1 MVFSTDPPDGWTE
14 TASMYRRKGKQLAT
28 ARIDRMLRELNSEPS
43 HQFFWELL
51 GLGRD
56 AAKPQ
61 QPQPR
66 EAGIPVSLLKNA
78 PAR

>member
-1 MVFSTDPPDGWTE
+1 MPFSTDPPGGWTE
-14 TASMYRRKGKQLAT
+14 TAFTYRRQGKQVAN

-43 HQFFWELL
+43 HQFFKAVF
-51 GLGRD
+51 GIGS
-56 AAKPQ
+56 APAKPQ

-66 EAGIPVSLLKNA
+66 EPGIPVSLLKNA

>member
-1 MVFSTDPPDGWTE
+1 ME
-14 TASMYRRKGKQLAT
+14 TALTYRRKGKQMAT
-28 ARIDRMLRELNSEPS
+28 TRIDRMLRELHSEPS

-56 AAKPQ
+56 SAKPQ
-61 QPQPR
+61 QPKPR
-66 EAGIPVSLLKNA
+66 EPGIPVSLLKNA